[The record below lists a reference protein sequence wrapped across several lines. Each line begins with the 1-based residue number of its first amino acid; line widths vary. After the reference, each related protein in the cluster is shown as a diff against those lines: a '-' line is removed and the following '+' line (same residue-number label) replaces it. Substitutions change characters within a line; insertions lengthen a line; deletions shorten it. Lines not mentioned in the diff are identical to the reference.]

1 MSQALASHFAH
12 DTLLPRAPG
21 GMGAGAVLALLAHAV
36 LVLAL
41 TSTVQWR
48 TRPPEAFNAE
58 LWAAVP
64 RAAAPLPAAPPPA
77 PTPAPPPAAPPPEP
91 KPEVA
96 ARPAPPPQAPPA
108 PPARDAD
115 IATEQA
121 RKLEAQRK
129 LQEAEAEKVK
139 AKADTERKALE
150 AERAKLK
157 AQAKAEAD
165 AEAKLK
171 KEADAA
177 RKRET
182 ETAKAA
188 ADKIK
193 RDEAE
198 RVAAAEAKADDERL
212 ARQRAENLR
221 RIMGQATGPTGATTG
236 SGGTG
241 SAAQSGAPSA
251 SYVGRLIAL
260 IKPNIV
266 FTGQV
271 EGNPSAEVEVRAA
284 AGGSIISKR
293 LVKSSG
299 NKEWDEAVLRAID
312 RTAALPRDNDGLVPP
327 ALTLVF
333 RPGG

>member
-12 DTLLPRAPG
+12 DSLLPRAPG

-36 LVLAL
+36 LLLAL

-48 TRPPEAFNAE
+48 TSPPEVFNAE
-58 LWAAVP
+58 LWAAMP
-64 RAAAPLPAAPPPA
+64 RAAAPLPAAPPPV

-91 KPEVA
+91 RPDA
-96 ARPAPPPQAPPA
+96 AAKPAPPPPA

-129 LQEAEAEKVK
+129 LQAAEAEK
-139 AKADTERKALE
+139 AQATTKADAERKALE
-150 AERAKLK
+150 AERAKVK
-157 AQAKAEAD
+157 AQAKADAD
-165 AEAKLK
+165 ADAKLK
-171 KEADAA
+171 KEAEAA

-188 ADKIK
+188 ADKLK
-193 RDEAE
+193 RDEAD
-198 RVAAAEAKADDERL
+198 RSAAAEAKADDERL
-212 ARQRAENLR
+212 AKQRAENLR
-221 RIMGQATGPTGATTG
+221 RMMGQATGPTGATTG
-236 SGGTG
+236 TGGTG

-312 RTAALPRDNDGLVPP
+312 RTAALPRDNDGSVPP